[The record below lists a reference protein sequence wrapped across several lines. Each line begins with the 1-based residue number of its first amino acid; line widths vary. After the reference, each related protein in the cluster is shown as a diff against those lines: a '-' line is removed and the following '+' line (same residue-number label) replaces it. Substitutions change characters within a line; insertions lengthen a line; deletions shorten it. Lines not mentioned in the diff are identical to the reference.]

1 MTAPARAPEV
11 WADLAAAA
19 RARCS
24 ELPQPGPECE
34 EWRAVDHKALR
45 ASLLAHP
52 VGAGESP
59 DHDHASIL
67 TVGDA
72 TPTDEDTVGPPVWP
86 GVTATPFAALAPAAA
101 TALAARWKAR
111 LAAATDAAACW
122 PHLHRGGGWHIVAS
136 VKAQV
141 GVERPLF
148 LTLADTRSG
157 DGASATRIAIDI
169 APGAALA
176 LVILHAA
183 LAPGRSH
190 VLIDAVLGR
199 GASLIVEEAQ
209 TGPAADESIL
219 LVDRHVR
226 LDQDASLTWTTVADG
241 AALARFATVVDLA
254 GTGAH
259 ADVGG
264 LANPEGRTQ
273 VHHHLVL
280 HHRTGMTTSQQQF
293 RAVVA
298 DHARAGCDGIVRIDQ
313 GADGA
318 NASQRINNL
327 LLSAHAR
334 ADSRPR
340 LDIHADDVQA
350 AHGAAT
356 GALDREE
363 LFYLRA
369 RGLDDH
375 AATALLVRGFATTVL
390 DRLRTPEG
398 RSWIAE
404 HED

>member
-1 MTAPARAPEV
+1 MTAQTRSAEV

-19 RARCS
+19 RARAG
-24 ELPQPGPECE
+24 ELPQPGPERE

-45 ASLLAHP
+45 ASLQAHP

-72 TPTDEDTVGPPVWP
+72 TPTDEDTAGPPTWP
-86 GVTATPFAALAPAAA
+86 GVTATPFATLAPAAA
-101 TALAARWKAR
+101 AVLAARWKAR
-111 LAAATDAAACW
+111 LAEATDAAACW

-136 VKAQV
+136 AKAQV

-148 LTLADTRSG
+148 LTLAAHSSE
-157 DGASATRIAIDI
+157 GASATRIAIDI
-169 APGAALA
+169 APGAALT

-190 VLIDAVLGR
+190 VLIDATLGR
-199 GASLIVEEAQ
+199 GAALIVEEAQ

-226 LDQDASLTWTTVADG
+226 LDHDAGLTWTTVADG

-273 VHHHLVL
+273 VHHHLAL
-280 HHRTGMTTSQQQF
+280 RHRAGMTTSHQQF

-298 DHARAGCDGIVRIDQ
+298 DHARAGCDGIVRIDH
-313 GADGA
+313 GADGS

-390 DRLRTPEG
+390 ERLRTPEG

-404 HED
+404 HDD